1 MTLQRVVAACGIGKV
16 ANKPSLF
23 PAVSSRGPK
32 ATAPPLH
39 IAWTLQLNVV
49 GQVHGHW
56 PQLPHIIFDRVFFAS
71 AAWMAKSAFSTA
83 GRLDPS

>member
-56 PQLPHIIFDRVFFAS
+56 PERGTHLFVFIQHC
-71 AAWMAKSAFSTA
+71 WKT
-83 GRLDPS
+83 